1 MPAPVY
7 RHEEALGLLRP
18 CELEGSVFI
27 RDFYAYSHFGVLSGA
42 ALQLIQH
49 LKQ

>member
-1 MPAPVY
+1 
-7 RHEEALGLLRP
+7 
-18 CELEGSVFI
+18 
-27 RDFYAYSHFGVLSGA
+27 AYSHFGVLSGA

>member
-1 MPAPVY
+1 
-7 RHEEALGLLRP
+7 
-18 CELEGSVFI
+18 I

>member
-1 MPAPVY
+1 
-7 RHEEALGLLRP
+7 
-18 CELEGSVFI
+18 
-27 RDFYAYSHFGVLSGA
+27 FYAYSHFGVLSGA